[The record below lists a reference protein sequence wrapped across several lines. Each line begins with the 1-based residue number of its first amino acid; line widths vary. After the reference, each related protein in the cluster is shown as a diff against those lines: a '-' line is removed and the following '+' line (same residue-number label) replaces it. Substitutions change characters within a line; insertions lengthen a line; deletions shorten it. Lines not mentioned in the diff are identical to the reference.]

1 MNMRRSGQMESV
13 GKRESMTPVTFIANL
28 FGVVA

>member
-1 MNMRRSGQMESV
+1 MESV